1 MSTATILNEQ
11 IPTYSRSDL
20 LGNSV
25 NDFSTVSEKSR
36 SAVKRILGFLN
47 HVFRWSGNTIFND
60 ENTSE
65 TVNAHIRSTA
75 TTLNDLSNSL
85 HEINLEGFDSDL
97 MKKQIDFI
105 KSDTLFMNLLHDTDE
120 LVLESFTADDQ
131 STGAL
136 KAAAANLN
144 INKVADL
151 QKDVAITAFYLA
163 LEAIGD
169 NDKFQGFIATIRE
182 LRENFARENQEAL
195 NSSEPLSREQ
205 RIKFCENKLTVL
217 QKFAEQKP
225 QDASKYSPEL
235 VELIKFHD
243 RVENQLDF
251 WGSLTKFY
259 EALDGNEFLV
269 KNSDQ
274 LVKQSIEINN
284 GAVRRCIQGLKNL
297 ESFWVIQTK
306 AMMKAAEKAY
316 DWLAKFAE
324 KNNLTGLNSFLQS
337 HNNPGQDNKKF
348 NAAEYFKSLIDRIAN

>member
-1 MSTATILNEQ
+1 YND
-11 IPTYSRSDL
+11 SDL
-20 LGNSV
+20 LGN
-25 NDFSTVSEKSR
+25 NIHDFSTVSEKSIF
-36 SAVKRILGFLN
+36 AVKKILGFLN
-47 HVFRWSGNTIFND
+47 HVFRWSGNTTFND
-60 ENTSE
+60 KNTSE

-75 TTLNDLSNSL
+75 TTLNELSKSL
-85 HEINLEGFDSDL
+85 QEINLKGFDQEL
-97 MKKQIDFI
+97 MNKQIDFI

-136 KAAAANLN
+136 NQAAANLK
-144 INKVADL
+144 INKVEDL
-151 QKDVAITAFYLA
+151 QKDVAITAFHLA

-169 NDKFQGFIATIRE
+169 EEKFQSFIQKIKT
-182 LRENFARENQEAL
+182 LRGNFASENHDAL
-195 NSSEPLSREQ
+195 NSSEPLSQEERT
-205 RIKFCENKLTVL
+205 KLCVRKLKVL
-217 QKFAEQKP
+217 QDFAKDKP
-225 QDASKYSPEL
+225 QDPSKYSPEL

-274 LVKQSIEINN
+274 LVKQSTEINN

-316 DWLAKFAE
+316 DWITKFAD
-324 KNNLTGLNSFLQS
+324 KNNLTGLTSFLQS

-348 NAAEYFKSLIDRIAN
+348 NAAEYLKSLIDRIAN